1 MKIGWFKCLPFPKRR
16 PMKCLHATV
25 ILVLCLII
33 FACGN
38 TENSK
43 LIIGNWEGA
52 QWIVDGQPSE
62 NMANQTSFSF
72 DSTGAYSYQ
81 YGSNKETGTYK
92 IANDELYTTPK
103 NELEMMV
110 KIRKLT
116 IDSMVFEMNRGGQ
129 SEELI
134 LVRK

>member
-1 MKIGWFKCLPFPKRR
+1 
-16 PMKCLHATV
+16 MKCLHATV